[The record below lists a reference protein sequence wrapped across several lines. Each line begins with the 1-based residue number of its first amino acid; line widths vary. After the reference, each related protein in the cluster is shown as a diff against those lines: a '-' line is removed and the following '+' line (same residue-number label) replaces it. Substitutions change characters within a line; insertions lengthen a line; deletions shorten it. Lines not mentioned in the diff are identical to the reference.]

1 MTTSPSPPTTLSPAR
16 PGTDPGSFRDPAG
29 FVFRRDGELYRQVN
43 ASYRPA
49 YDLLMGSGLYEH
61 LTERGLLV
69 RHQET
74 DLSLAP
80 DSRAYKIIK
89 PRRVEFIGYP
99 FEWCFSQLQDSALA
113 TLDIQAAALARGM
126 SLKDANA
133 GNIQLVDGRP
143 ALIDTLSFEPYEEG
157 FPWVA
162 YRQFCQHFLAPLAL
176 MSRTDI
182 RLGQLLLANLDGV
195 PLDLAVRLLPVRSRL
210 NPGLF
215 MHLHLHARGQR
226 RHLHH
231 VTDRESL
238 RGRMNLRKLLALIGS
253 LRSTVRKLRWN
264 PGGSD
269 WADYYQQDS
278 YTGTA
283 FEQKKKLVAAMLAG
297 LDPGPVW
304 DLGANTGEFSRI
316 ALARGDSVVSLD
328 FDPGAVE
335 INYRQMTRDGESGL
349 FPLVADL
356 TNPTPATGWVMAERR
371 SLLDRG
377 PAHTVIALALTHHLA
392 ISNNVPF
399 AGIAAFFAGLT
410 RHLIVEFVPAGDPM
424 AARLLSMR
432 NHDFPDYT
440 VEAFEAALGAAFT
453 IRRREPIPNSRRV
466 LYLMENA
473 QSA

>member
-1 MTTSPSPPTTLSPAR
+1 MIPTK
-16 PGTDPGSFRDPAG
+16 PGADPGSFRDPAG
-29 FVFRRDGELYRQVN
+29 FVFRRDGDLYRQVN
-43 ASYRPA
+43 RSYQPA
-49 YDLLMGSGLYEH
+49 YDLLMGSGLYAQ
-61 LTERGLLV
+61 LTDRGLLV
-69 RHQET
+69 RHDDA
-74 DLSLAP
+74 DLGLAV
-80 DSRAYKIIK
+80 DDRAYKVIK

-99 FEWCFSQLQDSALA
+99 FEWCFSQLRDSALA
-113 TLDIQAAALARGM
+113 TLDIQTAALDRGM
-126 SLKDANA
+126 SLKDSNA

-176 MSRTDI
+176 MARTDI
-182 RLGQLLLANLDGV
+182 RLGQLLLTHLDGV
-195 PLDLAVRLLPVRSRL
+195 PLDLAARLLPLKSRL
-210 NPGLF
+210 SPGLA

-226 RHLHH
+226 RHLHDT
-231 VTDRESL
+231 TDRASL
-238 RGRMNLRKLLALIGS
+238 RGRMNRRKLLALLDS

-264 PGGSD
+264 PGRSD

-278 YTGTA
+278 YTAAA
-283 FEQKKKLVAAMLAG
+283 FQHKKRLVASMLDGIA
-297 LDPGPVW
+297 PGPVW

-316 ALARGDSVVSLD
+316 ALARTDTVVSLD

-335 INYRQMTRDGESGL
+335 INYRQMSRERETGL

-356 TNPTPATGWVMAERR
+356 TSPTPATGWANAERR

-377 PAHTVIALALTHHLA
+377 PAHTAIALALTHHLA

-410 RHLIVEFVPAGDPM
+410 RHLIVEFIPADDPM
-424 AARLLSMR
+424 AARLLAMR

-440 VEAFEAALGAAFT
+440 LKAFEAALGERFT
-453 IRRREPIPNSRRV
+453 IRRREEIPSSRRV
-466 LYLMENA
+466 LYLMEAGGVSSSN
-473 QSA
+473 